1 MTIQMSEQDRRLAAA
16 RVSAFITA
24 PSWAR
29 SPYAGEQAKQ
39 ILALVLDTKSCAAT
53 MDHPYLPN
61 QQAVCF
67 REKGHD
73 YSHIS
78 DGDYAWDLTD
88 EELEA
93 RHDAK
98 VDRDIAEHEQM
109 LHDTLEDR

>member
-1 MTIQMSEQDRRLAAA
+1 MTVQMSEQDRRLAML

-39 ILALVLDTKSCAAT
+39 ILALVLDTKACESER
-53 MDHPYLPN
+53 MLPGTSIR
-61 QQAVCF
+61 QVCY
-67 REKGHD
+67 REQGHD
-73 YSHIS
+73 GMHFA
-78 DGDYAWDLTD
+78 DGSYAWDLTD